1 MAPSVPAKPSCP
13 RCHESWLLENASK
26 SKRRW
31 QPSDLVSVDKISS
44 DHKCV
49 RCRQVQFLRSTSVSP
64 NCRAQSHPL
73 VWWVIA
79 EVWQLVVCLISLSLS
94 LFPFYFSFWFSF
106 LSLLCKLGPKLSCKL
121 QEVVRVVVR
130 YSSLQRNHQ
139 RLIKLTLR
147 GMFGTTEYLWYYI
160 F

>member
-13 RCHESWLLENASK
+13 RCHESWLLENSSK

-79 EVWQLVVCLISLSLS
+79 EVWQLVVCLISLSS
-94 LFPFYFSFWFSF
+94 LFTFPFGFRFYHYYVNSVQNCLASYKKW
-106 LSLLCKLGPKLSCKL
+106 LKWLCITIVCR
-121 QEVVRVVVR
+121 ET
-130 YSSLQRNHQ
+130 
-139 RLIKLTLR
+139 IKD
-147 GMFGTTEYLWYYI
+147 WSN
-160 F
+160 

>member
-1 MAPSVPAKPSCP
+1 
-13 RCHESWLLENASK
+13 
-26 SKRRW
+26 
-31 QPSDLVSVDKISS
+31 LVSVDKISS

-64 NCRAQSHPL
+64 NCRAQSHTL
-73 VWWVIA
+73 VWWVIG

-121 QEVVRVVVR
+121 QEVVKVVVR
-130 YSSLQRNHQ
+130 NSSLQRNHQ

-147 GMFGTTEYLWYYI
+147 GRFGITVHVWYYI

>member
-1 MAPSVPAKPSCP
+1 
-13 RCHESWLLENASK
+13 
-26 SKRRW
+26 
-31 QPSDLVSVDKISS
+31 LVSVDKISS

-64 NCRAQSHPL
+64 NCRAQSHTL
-73 VWWVIA
+73 VWWVIG

-121 QEVVRVVVR
+121 QEVVKVVVR

-147 GMFGTTEYLWYYI
+147 GRFGITVHVWYYI

>member
-64 NCRAQSHPL
+64 NCRAQSHTL
-73 VWWVIA
+73 VWWVIG

-94 LFPFYFSFWFSF
+94 SLFTFPFGFRFYHYYVNSVQNCLASYKKW
-106 LSLLCKLGPKLSCKL
+106 LKWLCVTLVCR
-121 QEVVRVVVR
+121 ET
-130 YSSLQRNHQ
+130 
-139 RLIKLTLR
+139 IKD
-147 GMFGTTEYLWYYI
+147 WSN
-160 F
+160 